1 MGGEPSITPQGKPA
15 ALLSREDPLDL
26 PEGINWLQAVL
37 FPGLLSV
44 QGKLSQMTGLQLPL
58 SFKRQG
64 YI

>member
-1 MGGEPSITPQGKPA
+1 MEGGPSIMPWGKPA
-15 ALLSREDPLDL
+15 TLLSKEDPLDL
-26 PEGINWLQAVL
+26 PGGINRLQVVL
-37 FPGLLSV
+37 LHGLLSV